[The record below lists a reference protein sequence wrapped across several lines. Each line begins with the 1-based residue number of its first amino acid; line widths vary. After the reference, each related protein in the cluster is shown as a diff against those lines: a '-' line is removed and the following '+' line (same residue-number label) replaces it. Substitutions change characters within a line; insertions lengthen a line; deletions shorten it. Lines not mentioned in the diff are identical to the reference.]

1 MNSTLPT
8 NNIIIRPAVETDIP
22 VILEM
27 IKGLAEFEKLLDNV
41 KASEENLM
49 QYIFGADKFVSVW
62 IAECDN
68 IVAGHLIYF
77 RNFSTFLA
85 NPGLY
90 IEELYV
96 KPEFRGKGIGKR
108 LLQKAIEISKGKNYG
123 RVEWAV
129 LDWNEGAIEF
139 YKSMRATPMDDWKI
153 FRISKDKFDDLIA

>member
-1 MNSTLPT
+1 MNSTSST
-8 NNIIIRPAVETDIP
+8 EKIIIRPAVQTDIP
-22 VILEM
+22 IILDM

-49 QYIFGADKFVSVW
+49 KYIFGVDKFVHVW
-62 IAECDN
+62 IAEFDN

-85 NPGLY
+85 DPGLY

-96 KPEFRGKGIGKR
+96 KSEFRGKGIGKR
-108 LLQKAIEISKGKNYG
+108 LLQKAIEIAKVKNYG

-129 LDWNEGAIEF
+129 LDWNEHAIEF
-139 YKSMRATPMDDWKI
+139 YKSMLAIPMDDWKI
-153 FRISKDKFDDLIA
+153 FRISEDKFDELIT